1 MQAALPPLNRAVVC
15 RLHILPSTGQ
25 WLATELQEGHA
36 PSNKSDVF
44 GFGGILY
51 ELVMDDLPNGKR
63 SSEAGVMNAKF
74 QGIRPFDVPKE
85 IQQLWPEDVLE
96 IMVHCCSSH

>member
-1 MQAALPPLNRAVVC
+1 
-15 RLHILPSTGQ
+15 
-25 WLATELQEGHA
+25 
-36 PSNKSDVF
+36 
-44 GFGGILY
+44 
-51 ELVMDDLPNGKR
+51 MDDLPYGKR

-96 IMVHCCSSH
+96 IMVHCCSSHRDLRPSMGDVDDCLQECYCGQLLGKVTQQGKYQDCS